1 MTSYAAKTREVL
13 YQAFI
18 HDVVNTSK
26 AAAYSGMLMF
36 FPALLVITTL
46 VAQVEEGPSL
56 VGETRSVLEQFLPND
71 TLDLVQ
77 SSILSRHLHS
87 GQFVLSATCLSLFA
101 GLGVML
107 SLMEG
112 FRRAYRLPLESWTFW
127 GRRARALL
135 LVFIALIPL
144 SLASLAIVFGHQIE
158 HWMIA
163 NAGHDLRHIVIVFW
177 RMVRWA
183 VSFVAIL
190 AVLTALYHFG
200 TRRHGALVLGR
211 ARRYRWHH
219 HLVSGHARLRLV
231 RNQCRQL
238 HPPLR
243 ILRGRNCH
251 SRLALH
257 HVVQRPAGRG
267 AERCPLLGTPESTR
281 ARIPS
286 TRAGTAF
293 PLIRELS
300 GFFFAIQ
307 SARTPSSLVLSFPSF
322 PPPAD
327 SRFPTHSQRRAK
339 IVATLGP
346 ASNTEH

>member
-1 MTSYAAKTREVL
+1 
-13 YQAFI
+13 
-18 HDVVNTSK
+18 
-26 AAAYSGMLMF
+26 MLMF

-200 TRRHGALVLGR
+200 TRRTERWFWVAPGAFAGTIIWFPATLAYGWYVTSVANYTRLYGSFAAGIATLVWL
-211 ARRYRWHH
+211 YITSFSV
-219 HLVSGHARLRLV
+219 LL
-231 RNQCRQL
+231 
-238 HPPLR
+238 
-243 ILRGRNCH
+243 
-251 SRLALH
+251 
-257 HVVQRPAGRG
+257 G
-267 AERCPLLGTPESTR
+267 AELNGVLYWERQNQLAPES
-281 ARIPS
+281 
-286 TRAGTAF
+286 
-293 PLIRELS
+293 
-300 GFFFAIQ
+300 
-307 SARTPSSLVLSFPSF
+307 SAREPAQLS
-322 PPPAD
+322 
-327 SRFPTHSQRRAK
+327 R
-339 IVATLGP
+339 
-346 ASNTEH
+346 